1 VGKGTIVG
9 IDRKAAWYE
18 NIQKVKAN
26 YPSLNDADWG
36 RSNQDA
42 FTHVMGDLLKSE
54 GKRSRPGKRP
64 ALDRSIAEGELAKL
78 TGSSYSETD
87 FRNAFKAL
95 THGRS
100 IRGIAHKCGMH
111 KDQVH
116 RLLNGTVQP
125 SLETME
131 KIAKAFRKDPSYFV
145 EYRVAFVLIS
155 IDKYLSDSP
164 ETATVWYHKM
174 KGL

>member
-1 VGKGTIVG
+1 
-9 IDRKAAWYE
+9 
-18 NIQKVKAN
+18 
-26 YPSLNDADWG
+26 
-36 RSNQDA
+36 
-42 FTHVMGDLLKSE
+42 
-54 GKRSRPGKRP
+54 
-64 ALDRSIAEGELAKL
+64 
-78 TGSSYSETD
+78 
-87 FRNAFKAL
+87 
-95 THGRS
+95 
-100 IRGIAHKCGMH
+100 
-111 KDQVH
+111 VH